1 MTAVHS
7 REAAALPP
15 TDPAPHPGMTVSATV
30 RAFGALV
37 ARDLTVLRRQPLDF
51 FARSVVQ
58 PLMLLFALG
67 YVTPHIAAGA
77 SGTSAGSTFA
87 ADQATTLLAGML
99 AMVVLFQGITAV
111 AMPLVQEFGVTREID
126 DRVLSPVPVSLV
138 ACAKVAVGALQGLLA
153 AAMAFPLAEFV
164 PAERPALHID
174 WPVLLTLAPLG
185 ALLFSSL
192 GLYLGSAFQARNVMA
207 LFATLLTPVLYLGC
221 TLYPWSALDNVRW
234 VQLVSL
240 INPLTFLSEGF
251 RASVTSADH
260 LSLLVVYP
268 VLIAA
273 TALLLGRG
281 IRHFRGRVVS

>member
-15 TDPAPHPGMTVSATV
+15 TGPEPAPGMPVSATV

-51 FARSVVQ
+51 LARSVVQ

-67 YVTPHIAAGA
+67 YVTPRIAAGA
-77 SGTSAGSTFA
+77 AGSARSTFA

-126 DRVLSPVPVSLV
+126 DRVLSPIPVSLV
-138 ACAKVAVGALQGLLA
+138 ACAKVVVGALQGLLA
-153 AAMAFPLAEFV
+153 AAMVFPLAEFV

-221 TLYPWSALDNVRW
+221 TLYPWSALDTVRW

>member
-15 TDPAPHPGMTVSATV
+15 TGPAPHPGMPVSATV

-58 PLMLLFALG
+58 PLVPLFALG
-67 YVTPHIAAGA
+67 YVTPRIAAGA

-126 DRVLSPVPVSLV
+126 GPGPLPVPVSWWP
-138 ACAKVAVGALQGLLA
+138 APRSPWGAA
-153 AAMAFPLAEFV
+153 RTVSP
-164 PAERPALHID
+164 RP
-174 WPVLLTLAPLG
+174 WCSPSPSSSRRNAP
-185 ALLFSSL
+185 S
-192 GLYLGSAFQARNVMA
+192 
-207 LFATLLTPVLYLGC
+207 C
-221 TLYPWSALDNVRW
+221 TS
-234 VQLVSL
+234 
-240 INPLTFLSEGF
+240 I
-251 RASVTSADH
+251 
-260 LSLLVVYP
+260 
-268 VLIAA
+268 
-273 TALLLGRG
+273 GRCC
-281 IRHFRGRVVS
+281 